1 MRKRLNNIFFIV
13 GLAAVI
19 IMLITFDVS
28 FAELWRCV
36 QRAGYWV
43 VAIVGLWALLYVMNT
58 FAWRA
63 IIKGSGDC
71 PISFARLYKL
81 TVSGFALNYATPLGL
96 MGGEAYRI
104 SELSRYIG
112 IQRATSSVI
121 LFVMMHIFS
130 HFWFWVTGVITYIAL
145 SCIGDVAMSVP
156 MALVLA
162 FVIVF
167 CYVGIYFF
175 VKGYRNGMVVKFIK
189 FLSHIPGLRNWGTRF
204 AHTHSEDLAKID
216 RQIAELQAQNKRT
229 FFTSLILEYVG
240 RLCQCFEIMFM
251 LLLFGID
258 NGGGWS
264 GMALTYLHAFLILA
278 FTSLFANLLGFLPLQ
293 LGGREGGFAMSVT
306 QLGMTNEIA
315 MFVSIIC
322 RAREIL
328 WTFIGL
334 LLIKISAEGDV
345 KTDACDKPSGTIDHP
360 SMHCS
365 ADINGLDY
373 VTPAAGYGRET
384 FLRLSPI
391 PRVVRGNT
399 NVYSNENYALYT

>member
-36 QRAGYWV
+36 QRAGYWI
-43 VAIVGLWALLYVMNT
+43 VAILGLWALLYIMNT

-81 TVSGFALNYATPLGL
+81 TVSGFALNYATPFGL

-189 FLSHIPGLRNWGTRF
+189 FLSHIPGLRHWGTRF
-204 AHTHSEDLAKID
+204 ADRHSEDLAKID
-216 RQIAELQAQNKRT
+216 RQIAELQAQNKRS
-229 FFTSLILEYVG
+229 FLTSLILEYVG
-240 RLCQCFEIMFM
+240 RLCQCLEIMFM

-264 GMALTYLHAFLILA
+264 GMVLTYLHAFLILA
-278 FTSLFANLLGFLPLQ
+278 FTSLFANILGFLPLQ

-306 QLGMTNEIA
+306 QLGMTNETA
-315 MFVSIIC
+315 MFISIVC

-328 WTFIGL
+328 WTIIGL
-334 LLIKISAEGDV
+334 LLIKISAD
-345 KTDACDKPSGTIDHP
+345 TDTTTDSCGKPRATT
-360 SMHCS
+360 
-365 ADINGLDY
+365 A
-373 VTPAAGYGRET
+373 TP
-384 FLRLSPI
+384 LSRPAKDDGMERI
-391 PRVVRGNT
+391 CQPATYLIV
-399 NVYSNENYALYT
+399 NYASHT